1 MNYILFDGACREQ
14 LLPFT
19 FTRPTADIRIGI
31 LTLREKWNRFLDA
44 TTSTLTVPYLAEKFP
59 LQLSEDNLLIC
70 GSVIPSPALV
80 EAIHDLKLDEALIY
94 EERLIALRTT
104 ADKVVGFEDE
114 EWQRKACKLSV
125 DELQHSWEIFSKNE
139 ACLKADFDLITKGRQ
154 SEALSDTNFVTG
166 RASDVFIEKGA
177 RLSFAYLNTEK
188 GPIYIGRDAEV
199 MEGAK
204 IRGPFALCD
213 HGVLKMDAKIYGAT
227 TIGPWSKVGGEVHNS
242 VIFGYSNKGHDG
254 YLGNAVIGEWCN
266 LGADTNN
273 SNLKNTYDM
282 VKLWDYAQQGFVDT
296 GLQFCGLMMGDHSK
310 SGINTMFNTGTVVGV
325 SCNLFG
331 AGFQRNY
338 IPSFSWGGP
347 QGYKAFNRE
356 KAMEVASAMY
366 KRRGKDFDAVEE
378 EILNHICQ
386 LPSSMKR

>member
-1 MNYILFDGACREQ
+1 MNYILFDGAFREQ

-19 FTRPTADIRIGI
+19 FTRPIADIRIGI
-31 LTLREKWNRFLDA
+31 LTLREKWSRLLGA
-44 TTSTLTVPYLAEKFP
+44 TTSSLTAPYLAAKFP
-59 LQLSEDNLLIC
+59 LKLTEDNLLIC
-70 GSVIPSPALV
+70 ASVIPTPALV
-80 EAIHDLKLDEALIY
+80 EAIHDLEQDEALMY
-94 EERLIALRTT
+94 KERIIALRTT
-104 ADKVVGFEDE
+104 ADKAVGFERL
-114 EWQRKACKLSV
+114 EWRHKSCNTAL

-139 ACLKADFDLITKGRQ
+139 ACLKADFDLITKNRQ
-154 SEALSDTNFVTG
+154 SETVSDTNFVIG
-166 RASDVFIEKGA
+166 PVGDIFIEKGA
-177 RLSFAYLNTEK
+177 RVSFAYLNAEK

-282 VKLWDYAQQGFVDT
+282 VKLWDYTEQGFVDT

-347 QGYKAFNRE
+347 QGYKAFNMQ
-356 KAMEVASAMY
+356 KAIEVASAMY
-366 KRRGKDFDAVEE
+366 TRRGKDFDAVEK
-378 EILNHICQ
+378 EILNHIGK
-386 LPSSMKR
+386 LPSSMGR